1 MGTVPEVDA
10 LPLLPLLLILLA
22 GLTLALAVT
31 TLVVALLLPRQSK
44 RWAAA
49 AAAARRPSIRL
60 LSRLLFARHQPGAIT
75 LDCLLV
81 SVEGPAS
88 GVAPAGLPFTLQLH
102 APEAAMARQVDELLD
117 EWAGDSRE
125 LLLELSEDRGRVR
138 TTIASGKS
146 SVQLELSGAAG
157 LQLNS

>member
-44 RWAAA
+44 RWAA

-102 APEAAMARQVDELLD
+102 APEAAIARQVDELLD
-117 EWAGDSRE
+117 EWTADSRE
-125 LLLELSEDRGRVR
+125 LMLELSEDRGRVR